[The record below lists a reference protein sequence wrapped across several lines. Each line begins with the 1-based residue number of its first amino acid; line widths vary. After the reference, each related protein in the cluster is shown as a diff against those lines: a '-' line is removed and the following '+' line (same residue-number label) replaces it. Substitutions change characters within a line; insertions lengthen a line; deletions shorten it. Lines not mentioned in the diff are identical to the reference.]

1 MSDGKSR
8 DRGWRLAG
16 IALLGVAVLV
26 LGCGRARAES
36 DAETRRPQP
45 VARAQMDRAQM
56 DRATPPLPARL
67 PTQTALFEP
76 APLPNQDLL
85 PPASSVAKQHA
96 ELGPG
101 LLRRKIGYQGD
112 GYVPGSG
119 ATQTDEPRHMPLPG
133 ITLKVPLN

>member
-26 LGCGRARAES
+26 LGCGGARAES

-45 VARAQMDRAQM
+45 VARAQMDRA
-56 DRATPPLPARL
+56 TSPVPARL

-85 PPASSVAKQHA
+85 PPASSVAEQHA

-101 LLRRKIGYQGD
+101 LLRRKMGYQGD